1 MQNSIIAEGKTTTEA
16 INNGLKQLNVSKDR
30 VDVKVLENT
39 DKRSFFSILTPRVV
53 KVELTLKEEIK
64 TQKVEN
70 KEKNIERKEREYNK
84 NQEEIEKA
92 KENINN
98 FLKYFI
104 EKIDNNL
111 KYEVKIENYTI
122 MVEINGEKAGMLI
135 GYRGESLNSLQNIL
149 SAIGNKNSSERIKV
163 SLDIEGYR
171 GKREKILEELA
182 EKVAKTVL
190 RTGKSITL
198 EPMSPYERKV
208 IHNKLQNNNK
218 VQTHSIG
225 ENDNRRVV
233 IEKIKK

>member
-98 FLKYFI
+98 FLKTFI

-111 KYEVKIENYTI
+111 KYEVKVENYTI
-122 MVEINGEKAGMLI
+122 IVEINGEKAGMLI
-135 GYRGESLNSLQNIL
+135 GYRGEALNSLQNIL
-149 SAIGNKNSSERIKV
+149 SAMGNKNSSERIKV

-233 IEKIKK
+233 IEKIRK